1 MTTFLTALEFAQRL
15 RLDGCEWAE
24 EIIEALENYEPALDE
39 LNQLREDLDYRA
51 PAELKGKHAK
61 LVEHY
66 RDRSDV
72 LGEIEEM
79 LEEAE
84 LIGELTGANGKVRK
98 VEADDAVRELIE
110 RLTPEQEYD
119 L

>member
-1 MTTFLTALEFAQRL
+1 MTTFLTALEFAQQL
-15 RLDGCEWAE
+15 HLDGCEWAE
-24 EIIEALENYEPALDE
+24 DIIEALENYEPALDE
-39 LNQLREDLDYRA
+39 LNTLREELDYRA
-51 PAELKGKHAK
+51 PTELKGEHTKII
-61 LVEHY
+61 EHY

-79 LEEAE
+79 LEEVE
-84 LIGELTGANGKVRK
+84 LIGELTGANGRVRK

>member
-1 MTTFLTALEFAQRL
+1 MSTFLTALEFAQHL

-24 EIIEALENYEPALDE
+24 EIIEALENYEPALGD
-39 LNQLREDLDYRA
+39 LNTLREELDYRA
-51 PAELKGKHAK
+51 PAELKGEHTKII
-61 LVEHY
+61 EHY
-66 RDRSDV
+66 QDRSDV

-79 LEEAE
+79 LTDEG
-84 LIGELTGANGKVRK
+84 LIGELTDANGRVRK